1 MGGVIVHHHAPL
13 FHSRLCPSRFLLT
26 YIDSKR
32 HTKLR
37 FLLKGFFLSL
47 ILRVFAPLPLSGS
60 QSNPS
65 EIELIQ
71 RCKKGDREAFDEL
84 ICLHQDR
91 VYNLALRL
99 LGNNE
104 DALDLAQEVF
114 LTCFRKIGSFRGEAA
129 LSTWLYRVTVNRA
142 RNFWKR
148 SHRRG
153 DHQKISMDEPVTL
166 QDHDQVPFQLADSNP
181 GPGKIAAGKELL
193 SILEQKLELLTFDQR
208 QVLILRF
215 TEGLSYEEI
224 AGILGCSL
232 GTVKSR
238 LNRARAELRKLME
251 PFS

>member
-1 MGGVIVHHHAPL
+1 MPISDPH
-13 FHSRLCPSRFLLT
+13 
-26 YIDSKR
+26 
-32 HTKLR
+32 
-37 FLLKGFFLSL
+37 
-47 ILRVFAPLPLSGS
+47 
-60 QSNPS
+60 SNPS
-65 EIELIQ
+65 EKELIR
-71 RCKKGDREAFDEL
+71 RCKKGELRAFDEL
-84 ICLHQDR
+84 IRLHQDR

-114 LTCFRKIGSFRGEAA
+114 LTCFRKIRSFRGDAA

-148 SHRRG
+148 SRRRG
-153 DHQKISMDEPVTL
+153 DQQKISIDEPLTF

-181 GPGKIAAGKELL
+181 GPRKLAEGKERLYILQQKMDLL
-193 SILEQKLELLTFDQR
+193 SFEQR

-215 TEGLSYEEI
+215 SQHLSYEEI
-224 AGILGCSL
+224 ARILNCSL

-251 PFS
+251 PFT